1 MYSRYFEINIL
12 DITSWTYISIILVV
26 CIYDITEVF
35 SIKYIYVEYPHLFV
49 KLMNNFPE
57 ELNRG
62 NGLRLIID
70 RTRLLLALRKPPTQE
85 EIKNLLQGTG
95 FEFERVPGNL

>member
-1 MYSRYFEINIL
+1 
-12 DITSWTYISIILVV
+12 
-26 CIYDITEVF
+26 
-35 SIKYIYVEYPHLFV
+35 
-49 KLMNNFPE
+49 MNNFPE